1 LKKHILF
8 FVALFFVFISVKTFG
23 QGPTCSTATPL
34 CSSTPVTFP
43 AIIGGTVPAG
53 NNYGCL
59 GSQPNPSWFTLTVG
73 TGGTVSINQTGPC
86 DQDYAVWGPF
96 NTLSAACAGLTA
108 APISCSFT
116 TAPNNAFTLTGT
128 PGQIFIML
136 LTNFGGC
143 TGNVSISEAAG
154 GGSLSCVP
162 VCGVTASNLGPYCSG
177 TTITL
182 NATAAN
188 GATAYTWTGPNGFTG
203 TGQNVTIP
211 NCNATMAG
219 VYTVTATGAATCTG
233 STTVVVNPTPVINP
247 SSNSPVCVGSPL
259 SFTSGAPVGALVA
272 WTGPGLTTLASNPTI
287 ASAQLTNTGNFTVT
301 VLQNGCQSQQIVP
314 VVVNPAPTFTPVSP
328 ITICSGA
335 TVPAQ
340 TFTGTPAAAT
350 FTWTNNQTS
359 IGLAAS
365 GNGGLPSFTATN
377 NSANAVTATISVV
390 PHLGTCNGAASNF
403 NIIVNPAPTITPPT
417 PGVFCEGATVPAIT
431 WTTSSPT
438 TTVAW
443 ANNNTATGLGA
454 SGTGTIPSFIASQ
467 VTNQTIST
475 ITATPTQGACV
486 GTPITFNLTVN
497 NAPSATI
504 TDIGPLCSN
513 VGFQTLV
520 AATPGG
526 VWSGPGIINTS
537 SGLFNPLTAGAGT
550 LTITY
555 TLNLPNQCPAS
566 DNTQIQI
573 ISVPIVNAGLNQ
585 SVCQGQT
592 LNLNGSFTNSN
603 TGNETFAWTPTTNLT
618 GTTTLTPTYT
628 ANSTQTYI
636 LTVSSG
642 ICSATD
648 NVTITM
654 LPQSNATINAAGPY
668 CADVAPVVLTAAQT
682 GGTWSGPGITNATTG
697 AFNPALANV
706 GNNTIT
712 YSIGGSCPST
722 DTQVIV
728 VYAVPNGAIT
738 PSGPYCQS
746 VLPVTLTAATP
757 GGTWS
762 GTGINNATTGSFGS
776 TTLAANTYAITYTTS
791 GNCPR
796 TFNQNIVV
804 NASTNATINAAGPYC
819 ADVAPVVLT
828 AAQAGGTWVGPGIT
842 NATTGAFNPANAN
855 IGNNTITYSIGG
867 PCPSTD
873 TQVIIVYDV
882 PDGTITPVGPFC
894 QSSLPVTLTAA
905 STGGTWSG
913 TGINNASTGSFGS
926 ATLAAN
932 TYTVTY
938 NTGGNCPQN
947 FTQTIVVNANTNATI
962 SPAGP
967 YCADDPAVVLTAAQ
981 TGGVWGG
988 PGITN
993 TATGAFNPANANTG
1007 SNTITYSI
1015 GGPCPS
1021 TDTQVIVVNSLP
1033 NGTITPA
1040 GPFCQSDLPFTL
1052 TAASA
1057 GGTWS
1062 GTGINNASTGSFG
1075 SATLAANTY
1084 TVTYNTGGNC
1094 PQIFTQN
1101 IVVNANTNATI
1112 SAAGPYCSDVAPVVL
1127 TAAQTGGTW
1136 SGTGI
1141 TGAATGTFN
1150 PASANI
1156 GNNTITYSI
1165 GGPCP
1170 SSDTQVILIYD
1181 VPDGTITPA
1190 GPFCQSDLPFTLTAA
1205 SAGGT
1210 WSGTG
1215 INNASTGSF
1224 GSVTLAASTYTVT
1237 YNTGGN
1243 CPQIFTQNIV
1253 VNANTNATI
1262 SAAGP
1267 YCSDVAPVVLT
1278 AAQTGGTW
1286 SGTGITGAATGTFNP
1301 ASANI
1306 GNNTITYSIGGPC
1319 PSSDTQVILIYDVPD
1334 GTITPAG
1341 PFCQSDLPFTLTA
1354 ASAGGTWSG
1363 TGINNA
1369 STGSFGSATLAASTY
1384 TVTYNTGGNCPNNFT
1399 ETIVVNANVDATIV
1413 AQADLCAD
1421 AAPVNFTAAQT
1432 GGTWSGTGITNAST
1446 GAFDPA
1452 SVIPGT
1458 QTITYSIGGA
1468 CPDLD
1473 TQTIE
1478 VYPVYDGTITP
1489 AGPFC
1494 QAVLPITLN
1503 AASTGGTWS
1512 GSGINNAT
1520 TGDFGSTSLAGGTYT
1535 ITYTTAGSC
1544 PRVFNETIIVNAN
1557 VDATIS
1563 NVAPLCADVAAFNLT
1578 AVDPGGTWSGTGI
1591 TDPVNGTFDPSVVV
1605 DGTQTI
1611 TYTIPGSCPSTDTQD
1626 ITVYAVYDGTITPV
1640 GPFCQADLPIT
1651 MTAASSGGTWGGTGI
1666 NSASTGSFGSAS
1678 LAANTYTITYSTQGN
1693 CSLPYTT
1700 TVVVNA
1706 NVDATISA
1714 VADLCNDAPAINL
1727 TAADAGGT
1735 WSGQGVSATGTFT
1748 PNSVTPN
1755 TYTITYTIGGAC
1767 PDSDTQDIVVLTVPD
1782 GTITPAGPFCQ
1793 DALPQTLTA
1802 ASTGGV
1808 WSGTGITGAANG
1820 TFGASNTPAGN
1831 YSITYTTPGQ
1841 CSQTFN
1847 QVVQVIENLNATIA
1861 SAGPFCE
1868 DAAPYTLS
1876 AASAGGVWSGTG
1888 TIATNGQ
1895 ISPSLLGPGTYTFN
1909 YDINNS
1915 GCLSSDNVQVTINAL
1930 PQPSFTASTTNG
1942 CSPLSVTFT
1951 NTSNPLGSNCVW
1963 YVNGS
1968 PAGNGNTHSEVFTG
1982 SACEDIGVMITD
1994 AAGCSQS
2001 ITMTDLVCVNPNPSA
2016 SFTWSPI
2023 EPMLGG
2029 TVSFENTSLGG
2040 LTYTWDIN
2048 GQGASGEDV
2057 TYNVP
2062 SETEGDFLACLEV
2075 VGPGGCMDAQCYS
2088 VAVSNESFIF
2098 IPNSFSPD
2106 ADGTNDVF
2114 APVIAGLTSDFRYT
2128 LRIYNRWGDV
2138 IFETNDPLEVWT
2150 GNTHGGDHYAQADSY
2165 VYELTLQLRAGEPPL
2180 RKLGS
2185 LILIR

>member
-1 LKKHILF
+1 
-8 FVALFFVFISVKTFG
+8 
-23 QGPTCSTATPL
+23 
-34 CSSTPVTFP
+34 
-43 AIIGGTVPAG
+43 
-53 NNYGCL
+53 
-59 GSQPNPSWFTLTVG
+59 
-73 TGGTVSINQTGPC
+73 
-86 DQDYAVWGPF
+86 
-96 NTLSAACAGLTA
+96 
-108 APISCSFT
+108 
-116 TAPNNAFTLTGT
+116 
-128 PGQIFIML
+128 
-136 LTNFGGC
+136 
-143 TGNVSISEAAG
+143 
-154 GGSLSCVP
+154 
-162 VCGVTASNLGPYCSG
+162 
-177 TTITL
+177 
-182 NATAAN
+182 
-188 GATAYTWTGPNGFTG
+188 
-203 TGQNVTIP
+203 
-211 NCNATMAG
+211 MAG

-272 WTGPGLTTLASNPTI
+272 WTGPGLTTLTSNPTI

-301 VLQNGCQSQQIVP
+301 VLQNGCQTQQIIP
-314 VVVNPAPTFTPVSP
+314 VVVNPAPTVTPVSP

-377 NSANAVTATISVV
+377 NSANAVTATVSVV

-443 ANNNTATGLGA
+443 TNNNTATGLGA
-454 SGTGTIPSFIASQ
+454 SGTGTISSFIASQ

-475 ITATPTQGACV
+475 ITATPTQGTCV

-504 TDIGPLCSN
+504 TDVGPLCSN

-550 LTITY
+550 PTITY

-648 NVTITM
+648 NITITM

-668 CADVAPVVLTAAQT
+668 CADVAPVVLTAAQA
-682 GGTWSGPGITNATTG
+682 GGTWVGPGITNATTG

-882 PDGTITPVGPFC
+882 PDGTITPAGPFC

-926 ATLAAN
+926 ATLAAS

-1021 TDTQVIVVNSLP
+1021 NDTQVIVVNSLP

-1101 IVVNANTNATI
+1101 VVVNANTNATI

-1205 SAGGT
+1205 S
-1210 WSGTG
+1210 
-1215 INNASTGSF
+1215 
-1224 GSVTLAASTYTVT
+1224 
-1237 YNTGGN
+1237 
-1243 CPQIFTQNIV
+1243 
-1253 VNANTNATI
+1253 
-1262 SAAGP
+1262 
-1267 YCSDVAPVVLT
+1267 
-1278 AAQTGGTW
+1278 TGGTW
-1286 SGTGITGAATGTFNP
+1286 SGA
-1301 ASANI
+1301 
-1306 GNNTITYSIGGPC
+1306 
-1319 PSSDTQVILIYDVPD
+1319 
-1334 GTITPAG
+1334 
-1341 PFCQSDLPFTLTA
+1341 
-1354 ASAGGTWSG
+1354 
-1363 TGINNA
+1363 GINSA

-1413 AQADLCAD
+1413 AQANLCAD

-1432 GGTWSGTGITNAST
+1432 GGTWSGSGITNAST

-1494 QAVLPITLN
+1494 QAVLPITLS

-1512 GSGINNAT
+1512 GAGINNAT

-1535 ITYTTAGSC
+1535 ITYTTAGNC

-1563 NVAPLCADVAAFNLT
+1563 NVAPLCADVAPFNLT

-1651 MTAASSGGTWGGTGI
+1651 MTAASSGGTWSGTGI
-1666 NSASTGSFGSAS
+1666 NSASTGSFGSTS

-1755 TYTITYTIGGAC
+1755 TYTITYSIGGAC

-1841 CSQTFN
+1841 CSQAFN

-1868 DAAPYTLS
+1868 DAAPFTLS

-1982 SACEDIGVMITD
+1982 SACEDIGIMITD

-2185 LILIR
+2185 LLLIR

>member
-1 LKKHILF
+1 
-8 FVALFFVFISVKTFG
+8 
-23 QGPTCSTATPL
+23 
-34 CSSTPVTFP
+34 
-43 AIIGGTVPAG
+43 
-53 NNYGCL
+53 L

-96 NTLSAACAGLTA
+96 NTLAAACAGLTA

-116 TAPNNAFTLTGT
+116 TAPNNSFTLTGT

-143 TGNVSISEAAG
+143 SGNVSISEAAG

-188 GATAYTWTGPNGFTG
+188 GATAYTWTGPNGFTA

-272 WTGPGLTTLASNPTI
+272 WTGPGLTTLTPNPTI

-301 VLQNGCQSQQIVP
+301 VLQNGCQTQQIIP
-314 VVVNPAPTFTPVSP
+314 VVVNPAPTVTPVSP
-328 ITICSGA
+328 LTVCSGA

-377 NSANAVTATISVV
+377 NSANPVTATISVV
-390 PHLGTCNGAASNF
+390 PHLGTCNGVASNF
-403 NIIVNPAPTITPPT
+403 SIIVNPAPTITPPT
-417 PGVFCEGATVPAIT
+417 SSVFCEGATVPAIP

-443 ANNNTATGLGA
+443 TNNNTATGLGA
-454 SGTGTIPSFIASQ
+454 SGTGTIPSFVASQ

-504 TDIGPLCSN
+504 TDVGPLCSN

-537 SGLFNPLTAGAGT
+537 SGLFNPLIAGAGT
-550 LTITY
+550 HTITY

-603 TGNETFAWTPTTNLT
+603 TGNETFSWTPTTNLT

-628 ANSTQTYI
+628 ANSTQTYV

-648 NVTITM
+648 NVIITM

-728 VYAVPNGAIT
+728 VYAVPNGSIT

-828 AAQAGGTWVGPGIT
+828 AAQTGGTWTGPGIT

-873 TQVIIVYDV
+873 TQVVVVYDV

-926 ATLAAN
+926 TTLAAS

-962 SPAGP
+962 SAAGP

-981 TGGVWGG
+981 NGGVWSGT
-988 PGITN
+988 GITN
-993 TATGAFNPANANTG
+993 TSTGAFNPANANTG
-1007 SNTITYSI
+1007 NNTITYSI

-1033 NGTITPA
+1033 DGTITPA
-1040 GPFCQSDLPFTL
+1040 GPFCQSSLPFTL
-1052 TAASA
+1052 TAASP

-1075 SATLAANTY
+1075 SSTLAPNTY
-1084 TVTYNTGGNC
+1084 IVTYNTGGNC
-1094 PQIFTQN
+1094 PQIFTEN

-1141 TGAATGTFN
+1141 TNATTGAFN

-1170 SSDTQVILIYD
+1170 STDTQVILIYD

-1190 GPFCQSDLPFTLTAA
+1190 GPFCQSDLPFSLTAA
-1205 SAGGT
+1205 ST
-1210 WSGTG
+1210 
-1215 INNASTGSF
+1215 
-1224 GSVTLAASTYTVT
+1224 
-1237 YNTGGN
+1237 
-1243 CPQIFTQNIV
+1243 
-1253 VNANTNATI
+1253 
-1262 SAAGP
+1262 
-1267 YCSDVAPVVLT
+1267 
-1278 AAQTGGTW
+1278 
-1286 SGTGITGAATGTFNP
+1286 
-1301 ASANI
+1301 
-1306 GNNTITYSIGGPC
+1306 
-1319 PSSDTQVILIYDVPD
+1319 
-1334 GTITPAG
+1334 
-1341 PFCQSDLPFTLTA
+1341 
-1354 ASAGGTWSG
+1354 GGTWSG

-1369 STGSFGSATLAASTY
+1369 STGSFGSATLAANTY

-1413 AQADLCAD
+1413 AQANLCAD
-1421 AAPVNFTAAQT
+1421 APPVNFAAAQA
-1432 GGTWSGTGITNAST
+1432 GGTWSGSGITNAST
-1446 GAFDPA
+1446 GAFDP
-1452 SVIPGT
+1452 STVIPGT

-1468 CPDLD
+1468 CPDTD

-1494 QAVLPITLN
+1494 QAVLPITLT

-1512 GSGINNAT
+1512 GTGINNASS
-1520 TGDFGSTSLAGGTYT
+1520 GSFGSTSLAANSYT
-1535 ITYTTAGSC
+1535 VTYTTAGNC

-1563 NVAPLCADVAAFNLT
+1563 SVAPLCADVAAFNLT

-1591 TDPVNGTFDPSVVV
+1591 TDPINGTFDPSVVV

-1611 TYTIPGSCPSTDTQD
+1611 TYSIPGSCPSTDTQD

-1640 GPFCQADLPIT
+1640 GPFCQSDLPIT
-1651 MTAASSGGTWGGTGI
+1651 LTAASTGGTWSGTGI
-1666 NSASTGSFGSAS
+1666 NNASTGTFGSNS
-1678 LAANTYTITYSTQGN
+1678 LAANTYTITYTTQGN
-1693 CSLPYTT
+1693 CSQPNTT
-1700 TVVVNA
+1700 TIVVNA

-1714 VADLCNDAPAINL
+1714 VADICNDAAAINL
-1727 TAADAGGT
+1727 TAVDAGGT
-1735 WSGQGVSATGTFT
+1735 WSGQGVSSTGTFS
-1748 PNSVTPN
+1748 PNSVTPA
-1755 TYTITYTIGGAC
+1755 TYTITYSIGGAC
-1767 PDSDTQDIVVLTVPD
+1767 PDSDTQDIVVLQVPD

-1793 DALPQTLTA
+1793 DALPQTLVA

-1841 CSQTFN
+1841 CSHAFN

-1868 DAAPYTLS
+1868 DASPYTLT

-1909 YDINNS
+1909 YNINNS
-1915 GCLSSDNVQVTINAL
+1915 GCLSSDNVQVTVNAL

-1951 NTSNPLGSNCVW
+1951 NTSTPLGSNCVW
-1963 YVNGS
+1963 YVNGA

-1982 SACEDIGVMITD
+1982 SACEDIGIMITD

-2016 SFTWSPI
+2016 SFSWSPL

-2040 LTYTWDIN
+2040 TTYTWDIN
-2048 GQGASGEDV
+2048 GQGASGESV
-2057 TYNVP
+2057 SYIVP
-2062 SETEGDFLACLEV
+2062 SEIEDDFQACLEV
-2075 VGPGGCMDAQCYS
+2075 VGPGGCMDAQCYTVS
-2088 VAVSNESFIF
+2088 VSSESFIF
-2098 IPNSFSPD
+2098 VPNSFSPD

-2114 APVIAGLTSDFRYT
+2114 APVIAGLTSEFRYT

-2138 IFETNDPLEVWT
+2138 IFETNDPYEVWT
-2150 GNTHGGDHYAQADSY
+2150 GNTHGGNHYAQADSY

-2185 LILIR
+2185 LLLIR